1 MRSQAEV
8 ESLKKQAENMIELDR
23 KELGRLL
30 ENREE
35 NEDEILT
42 VEHSIDRLVGSIQAY
57 NMILD

>member
-8 ESLKKQAENMIELDR
+8 ESLKKQAEDMIELDR

-35 NEDEILT
+35 NLDEILT

>member
-8 ESLKKQAENMIELDR
+8 ESLKKQAEDMIELDR